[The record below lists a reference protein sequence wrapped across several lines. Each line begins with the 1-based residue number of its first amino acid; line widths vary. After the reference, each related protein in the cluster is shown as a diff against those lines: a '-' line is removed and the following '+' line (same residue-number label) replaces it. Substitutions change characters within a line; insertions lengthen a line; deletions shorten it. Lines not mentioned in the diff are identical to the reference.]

1 MRVDRI
7 ESSFVGLTQKL
18 ISPYLMI
25 LLFLFSF
32 LTIVETFFSRNNY
45 QEEKIPVIID
55 ADTANEVDDLFA
67 LAGAMASDR
76 LAIKGITSAQFHI
89 SPLASDSTVL
99 ESQKINE
106 ALIRLASRPDIPLLI
121 GSNFPLRSKS
131 EPQRSPASDF
141 IIQEALK
148 MTGNEKLNLVILGSC
163 TNVASAILQEPRII
177 PKIKVHYLGIW
188 HDPEK
193 NTFDKKEFNSGND
206 TLAVNLLLDTP
217 NLDLTIMSA
226 TTSQH
231 LVFEKEKVDQQ
242 LRGKSELGDYLVDR
256 WDTYQ
261 RWWTEEDPEKTR
273 WIMWDIAIIEALI
286 HPEWTKVEE
295 FWTPIENTRRKV
307 KIYTWIN
314 TRKMEKDFWD
324 SFERAFH

>member
-1 MRVDRI
+1 MPQLI
-7 ESSFVGLTQKL
+7 L
-18 ISPYLMI
+18 ISLFI
-25 LLFLFSF
+25 LIQVNFLPSK
-32 LTIVETFFSRNNY
+32 NQDN
-45 QEEKIPVIID
+45 KIPVIID

-67 LAGAMASDR
+67 LVGAMTSDR
-76 LAIKGITSAQFHI
+76 LDIKGITSAQFHI

-106 ALIRLASRPDIPLLI
+106 ELAQLAKRTEIPLPI
-121 GSNFPLRSKS
+121 GSNLPLRSKS

-188 HDPEK
+188 HDPET

-206 TLAVNLLLDTP
+206 TLAVNLLFDTP
-217 NLDLTIMSA
+217 NLDLSIMSA
-226 TTSQH
+226 TTSQY

-242 LRGKSELGDYLVDR
+242 LKGKSELGDYLIDR
-256 WDTYQ
+256 WETYT
-261 RWWTEEDPEKTR
+261 RWWTQEDPEKKH
-273 WIMWDIAIIEALI
+273 WIMWDVAIIEALI
-286 HPEWTKVEE
+286 HPDWARFEE
-295 FWTPIENTRRKV
+295 FLTPEENTRRKV

-314 TRKMEKDFWD
+314 TEKMEEDFWE
-324 SFERAFH
+324 SFDQTFH

>member
-1 MRVDRI
+1 M
-7 ESSFVGLTQKL
+7 T
-18 ISPYLMI
+18 

-32 LTIVETFFSRNNY
+32 LTILETSFPKRIY
-45 QEEKIPVIID
+45 QEEKIPIIID

-106 ALIRLASRPDIPLLI
+106 ALIRLANQPDIPLPI

-148 MTGNEKLNLVILGSC
+148 MTGNKKLNLVILGSC

-256 WDTYQ
+256 WETYQ
-261 RWWTEEDPEKTR
+261 RWWTQEDPEKKR
-273 WIMWDIAIIEALI
+273 WIMWDVAIIEALI
-286 HPEWTKVEE
+286 HPEWTKAEE
-295 FWTPIENTRRKV
+295 FWTPEENTRRKV

-314 TRKMEKDFWD
+314 TRKMEQGFWD

>member
-32 LTIVETFFSRNNY
+32 LTIVETSFSKHNY
-45 QEEKIPVIID
+45 QEEKIHVIID

-106 ALIRLASRPDIPLLI
+106 SLIQLANRPDIPLPI

-231 LVFEKEKVDQQ
+231 LVFEKAKVDQQ
-242 LRGKSELGDYLVDR
+242 LRGKSELGDYLIDR
-256 WDTYQ
+256 WESYN
-261 RWWTEEDPEKTR
+261 RWWTQEDPEKTR

-286 HPEWTKVEE
+286 HPEWTKAEE
-295 FWTPIENTRRKV
+295 FWTPEENTRRKV

-314 TRKMEKDFWD
+314 TRKMEQGFWD
-324 SFERAFH
+324 SFEQAFH